1 MTKDEYGLP
10 VGDIEVSYQIKESMW
25 VCPDI
30 YGDFPTKVDKILVK
44 EKEIVWDTDGNFQS
58 ILKLTD

>member
-10 VGDIEVSYQIKESMW
+10 VGDIEVSDKIKESMW
-25 VCPDI
+25 VCPHI
-30 YGDFPTKVDKILVK
+30 YGGLPTTVDGILVNIYDMVRDG
-44 EKEIVWDTDGNFQS
+44 EGNFLS

>member
-1 MTKDEYGLP
+1 VTKDEYGLP

-44 EKEIVWDTDGNFQS
+44 EKEIFRDTDKIFRAYS
-58 ILKLTD
+58 S